1 MSNETCTA
9 QPAMEAVS
17 SLTASEC
24 LFARRLAEDPERL
37 HAVSMQVLLHCG
49 ATLSHAM
56 AGIGKGRMTN
66 MMEFRERARLMSVQ
80 GVIVAEI
87 RRRNLAFPPPDA
99 A

>member
-1 MSNETCTA
+1 MSNETGTT
-9 QPAMEAVS
+9 QPAMESVS
-17 SLTASEC
+17 SLTSTEC
-24 LFARRLAEDPERL
+24 LFAKRLADDPERL

-56 AGIGKGRMTN
+56 AGIGKGRTTSML
-66 MMEFRERARLMSVQ
+66 EFRERARLMSVQ
-80 GVIVAEI
+80 GIIVAEI